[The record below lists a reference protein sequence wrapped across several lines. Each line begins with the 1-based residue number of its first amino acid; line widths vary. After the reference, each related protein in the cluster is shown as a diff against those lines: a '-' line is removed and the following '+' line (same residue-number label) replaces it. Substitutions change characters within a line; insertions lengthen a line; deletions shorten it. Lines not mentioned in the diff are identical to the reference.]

1 MCSNLCCSGKD
12 RFNLGIWK
20 FEDLKMTLLLCNKR
34 IKYFCIFEISILIVM
49 DIAAQIKNNLIER
62 IKNSNDLNFLRAIQ
76 TIFDTSDQSLYKLS
90 DEQGH
95 AIQKGREQIASG
107 NFKDHED
114 VMSEMKA
121 WLANK

>member
-1 MCSNLCCSGKD
+1 
-12 RFNLGIWK
+12 
-20 FEDLKMTLLLCNKR
+20 
-34 IKYFCIFEISILIVM
+34 M